1 MAYRHTS
8 ASLLAA
14 IALLLATFATGCVTN
29 NGDIG
34 NLYGLWKLEKLV
46 VDDKEVAQ
54 PEADGSYT
62 TWLFQNDIIEIVH
75 TTPRHDMIARN
86 GTWARPSDKVMTF
99 DFTHGDDTYAP
110 GTDLYRAPE
119 WISFPEG
126 KSTFDVITDDGKRL
140 ILQYAEAGRTVRY
153 TLVKDW

>member
-1 MAYRHTS
+1 MAHRHLNTILGS
-8 ASLLAA
+8 
-14 IALLLATFATGCVTN
+14 IALLLAVATAGCVTN

-34 NLYGLWKLEKLV
+34 NLYGIWRLEKVV
-46 VDDKEVAQ
+46 VDGSELAQ

-62 TWLFQNDIIEIVH
+62 SWQFQNNIIEILR
-75 TTPRHDMIARN
+75 TTTRHDRVARD
-86 GTWARPSDKVMTF
+86 GTWARPSGKTMSF

-110 GTDLYRAPE
+110 GTNLYRAPE

-126 KSTFDVITDDGKRL
+126 RSTFDVVTDDGKRL
-140 ILQYAEAGRTVRY
+140 VLQYTGAGHSVRY

>member
-1 MAYRHTS
+1 MAYRHLNTI
-8 ASLLAA
+8 LGA
-14 IALLLATFATGCVTN
+14 IALLLASIFSGCVTN

-34 NLYGLWKLEKLV
+34 NLYGIWRLEKMV
-46 VDDKEVAQ
+46 VDDTEVAQ

-62 TWLFQNDIIEIVH
+62 SWLFQNDIIEIER
-75 TTPRHDMIARN
+75 TTPRYDKCSRN
-86 GTWARPSDKVMTF
+86 GTWTRPSDKTMTF
-99 DFTHGDDTYAP
+99 DFTHGDNTYKP
-110 GTDLYRAPE
+110 GSNIYRAPE

-140 ILQYAEAGRTVRY
+140 ILQYTEAGHSVRY

>member
-1 MAYRHTS
+1 MAYKH
-8 ASLLAA
+8 LNNILGV
-14 IALLLATFATGCVTN
+14 IGLLLATFTAGCVTN

-34 NLYGLWKLEKLV
+34 NLYGIWRLEKVV
-46 VDDKEVAQ
+46 VDDTEVVR

-62 TWLFQNDIIEIVH
+62 SWQFQNNIIEILR
-75 TTPRHDMIARN
+75 TTPRHDRVARN
-86 GTWARPSDKVMTF
+86 GTWARPTDKTITF
-99 DFTHGDDTYAP
+99 DFTHGDNTYAP

-140 ILQYAEAGRTVRY
+140 ILQYAEAGHSVRY

>member
-1 MAYRHTS
+1 MAYKHLNTI
-8 ASLLAA
+8 LGT
-14 IALLLATFATGCVTN
+14 IALLLAAITSGCVTN

-34 NLYGLWKLEKLV
+34 NLYGIWRLDKLV
-46 VDDKEVAQ
+46 VDDTDIAQ

-62 TWLFQNDIIEIVH
+62 SWQFQNNIIEILR
-75 TTPRHDMIARN
+75 TTPRHDRIAHN
-86 GTWARPSDKVMTF
+86 GTWTRPSDKTISF
-99 DFTHGDDTYAP
+99 DFTHGDNTYAP

-126 KSTFDVITDDGKRL
+126 KSTFDVITDDGKQL
-140 ILQYAEAGRTVRY
+140 VLQYTEAGHSVRY

>member
-1 MAYRHTS
+1 MAYRHLNTI
-8 ASLLAA
+8 LGA
-14 IALLLATFATGCVTN
+14 IALLLAAITAGCVTN

-34 NLYGLWKLEKLV
+34 NLYGIWRLEKLV
-46 VDDKEVAQ
+46 VDDSEVAQ

-62 TWLFQNDIIEIVH
+62 SWQFQNNIIEILH
-75 TTPRHDMIARN
+75 TTPRHDIIARN
-86 GTWARPSDKVMTF
+86 GTWTRSDKTMSF
-99 DFTHGDDTYAP
+99 DFTHTDNTYKP
-110 GTDLYRAPE
+110 GTDIYRAPE

-140 ILQYAEAGRTVRY
+140 VLQYTEAGHSVRY